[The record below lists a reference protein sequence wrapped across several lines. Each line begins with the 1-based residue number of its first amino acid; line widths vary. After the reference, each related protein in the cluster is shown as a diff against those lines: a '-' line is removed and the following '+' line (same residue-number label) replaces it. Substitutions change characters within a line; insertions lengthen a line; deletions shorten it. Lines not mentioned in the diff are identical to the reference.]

1 MFTRFQAR
9 HFRWLKLID
18 QRLDRFQ
25 ALVGPNASGKT
36 TFLDSVNLLCDLMRY
51 RGDVVAAVRMR
62 SADFTKLLWK
72 GQGSS
77 FQIAVEAVIP
87 ADAHQQMANQK
98 QKVQAGRYEVDIAS
112 SNGPFSIVRHRRSK
126 SHFGAQANESLRVHS
141 RSGLS
146 PSVRRRY
153 ETQATQR
160 GDRR

>member
-9 HFRWLKLID
+9 NYRCPKLVD

-36 TFLDSVNLLCDLMRY
+36 TFLDLVTLLRDLMRY
-51 RGDVVAAVRMR
+51 RGDVPAAVRMR

-87 ADAHQQMANQK
+87 PFVRQKMAEEK
-98 QKVQAGRYEVDIAS
+98 QKFPAVRNEVEIGLDAK
-112 SNGPFSIVRHRRSK
+112 SNEI
-126 SHFGAQANESLRVHS
+126 
-141 RSGLS
+141 GLNH
-146 PSVRRRY
+146 
-153 ETQATQR
+153 ETL
-160 GDRR
+160 